1 MTEVKETAQDHTP
14 KSGSTAKN
22 VARRILRHENTYL
35 FFVLLALIAIV
46 AFATDG
52 LSITRANMAN
62 VMLQSSIMGVA
73 SVGQAFVILTA
84 GIDLSVGGVGL
95 LSSVLG
101 ASMMTRTV
109 YQNIVGAPVSVAIAV
124 PIMILAAAAIGTIN
138 GIMVSRVGMPALI
151 ITLGMWQI
159 ANGLGF
165 AICQGSSIGALPDSM
180 AFLGSGSIGGIPTPV
195 VVFFWV
201 AAIGYFVLNYTP
213 FGRSVYAVGG
223 NPVNA
228 WLSGIKTRRVTFMVY
243 LISGILAGIA
253 GVLITGRVL
262 SASMRSLE
270 GLELD
275 TIGAVCV
282 GGVSLMGGRG
292 NLIGVILGVLIIGVI
307 NNGMS
312 ILGAGPDTQDIAKG
326 LIIITAVAVDI
337 IGRRR
342 RG

>member
-1 MTEVKETAQDHTP
+1 MTKVKETAQDHTP
-14 KSGSTAKN
+14 KSGSTSKN
-22 VARRILRHENTYL
+22 VARRILKHENTYL

-101 ASMMTRTV
+101 ASLMTRTT
-109 YQNIVGAPVSVAIAV
+109 YQNIAGAPVPIANAIPV
-124 PIMILAAAAIGTIN
+124 MILAAAAVGSIN
-138 GIMVSRVGMPALI
+138 GVMVSRVGMPPLI

-165 AICQGSSIGALPDSM
+165 TICQGSSIGALPDSM

-195 VVFFWV
+195 IAFLWV
-201 AAIGYFVLNYTP
+201 AAIGYFVLTYTS

-228 WLSGIKTRRVTFMVY
+228 WLSGINIQRVTFMTY
-243 LISGILAGIA
+243 LIAAILAGFA

-275 TIGAVCV
+275 SIGAVCV
-282 GGVSLMGGRG
+282 GGISLMGGRG

-326 LIIITAVAVDI
+326 LIIITAVTIDI

>member
-101 ASMMTRTV
+101 SSMMTRTV

-124 PIMILAAAAIGTIN
+124 PTMILAAAAVGTIN